1 MNEPGEAKGLETT
14 LTMAVVRSSNGK
26 IIAISII
33 AISSTVVFYWL
44 YRRKKR
50 QNCLVNQIKND
61 VVLSSKEEMQT
72 ERFIQIAG
80 NCMSERAIK
89 VLVERLRN
97 GVKNFEELENILLS
111 LLKTTAFDSNKVC

>member
-1 MNEPGEAKGLETT
+1 M
-14 LTMAVVRSSNGK
+14 
-26 IIAISII
+26 
-33 AISSTVVFYWL
+33 
-44 YRRKKR
+44 
-50 QNCLVNQIKND
+50 
-61 VVLSSKEEMQT
+61 SSKEEMQT

-111 LLKTTAFDSNKVC
+111 LLKTTAFESNKVC